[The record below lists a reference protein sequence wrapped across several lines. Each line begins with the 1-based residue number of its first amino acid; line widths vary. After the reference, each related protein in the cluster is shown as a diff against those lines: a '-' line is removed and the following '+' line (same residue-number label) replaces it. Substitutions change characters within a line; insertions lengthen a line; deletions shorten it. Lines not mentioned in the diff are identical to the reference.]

1 MASGERELELE
12 LENATLKKELARI
25 QEKIENADAYNTDLE
40 QKYNTSERHFDIWI
54 EATKVQKEKLDKAN
68 EDVLEKDKIIMALEK
83 QVGEDSKSIK
93 EKQAALDRHQQ
104 LLDQARVAE
113 KKAIQR
119 ADGLEAQLESAI
131 KDSKG
136 LLARCSDLEQ
146 SGHMSAK
153 ELSALRVQ
161 AKIYEDAADDIK
173 YERDRY
179 KILSKEYQRLKEDF
193 DKLGFR
199 PDPDENRKK
208 AHAPPRRSLGDELAE
223 VGSSSES
230 ENEGDSAPRRPGHLG
245 IPPVMP
251 KEIERIVTQTVTK
264 NVYIDRTKI
273 VDRPFQVAAHH
284 PILCW
289 FQVELNFLILLFAFV
304 SALTPIVARFASRVL
319 GDPAVEVSASATT
332 SSPITEQ
339 AGPSNGTQRP
349 PTSSIE
355 CRPVASDPQTSTAQ
369 STDEQPPPEADLEHI
384 RPRVWDW
391 STITNPKTMP
401 QARPTIIG
409 FACHLIVYSL
419 LLFVYGAYAERQLW
433 LAANDST
440 RIYVRQLLD
449 RPESFRSG
457 MSKILFML
465 PDGWKH
471 TIDRLMFKAVVLGL
485 NLKVNH
491 PMPG

>member
-12 LENATLKKELARI
+12 LENASLKKELARI
-25 QEKIENADAYNTDLE
+25 QEKIDNADAYNTDLE

-68 EDVLEKDKIIMALEK
+68 EDVVEKDKIIMALEK

-93 EKQAALDRHQQ
+93 EKQGALDRHQQ

-161 AKIYEDAADDIK
+161 AKIYDDAADDIK

-179 KILSKEYQRLKEDF
+179 KTLSKEYQRLKEDF
-193 DKLGFR
+193 DRLGFR

-208 AHAPPRRSLGDELAE
+208 THASSRRSLGDELAE

-251 KEIERIVTQTVTK
+251 KEIERVVTQTVTK

-339 AGPSNGTQRP
+339 AGPSNATQRP
-349 PTSSIE
+349 PASSTE
-355 CRPVASDPQTSTAQ
+355 SRPVAGDPQTSTAQ
-369 STDEQPPPEADLEHI
+369 STDGQPPPEADLEHI

-433 LAANDST
+433 LVANDST

-449 RPESFRSG
+449 HPESFRSG
-457 MSKILFML
+457 VSKILFML

-471 TIDRLMFKAVVLGL
+471 TIDRLMFKTVVLGL